1 MATRTLRITDEKTAF
16 AALEKALRNDL
27 GDANYN
33 IEFVDWPKLVIKLD
47 GPGYNSSITS
57 DVAEALVGIQAAV
70 NRSYARL
77 VHQTADSRGLT
88 GSERSKLQFK
98 AKVSKGSSLI
108 TVDLGEFAKTLT
120 HELIP
125 KMTPEALV
133 ISVIG
138 VAVTAGSVLAYKS
151 FLKARSEDKKIE
163 TEASKAIAL
172 SQEET
177 KRLETLAKALQANAA
192 VSAAKSDFD
201 ETRNTLLRSVGDA
214 RHLAVNDVSVDRETA
229 KILSTSRRTPS
240 EDAQLNGTY
249 MILSVD
255 LRQQDYVK
263 LRVRRVQDGKEFAAT
278 FQDSSLDRAQIG
290 LLQSAEWG
298 RTPVYLSINATI
310 LRGEVT
316 TAGVVSVSPQPA
328 SASRHG

>member
-1 MATRTLRITDEKTAF
+1 MASRTIRITDERSAF
-16 AALEKALRNDL
+16 AALDKALRNEM
-27 GDANYN
+27 GNANYN
-33 IEFVDWPKLVIKLD
+33 IEFIDWPKLVIKLD

-57 DVAEALVGIQAAV
+57 DIAETLVGIQTAI

-77 VHQTADSRGLT
+77 VHHSADSRGLT
-88 GSERSKLQFK
+88 GEERSKLQFK

-120 HELIP
+120 HELIT

-138 VAVTAGSVLAYKS
+138 VSAVAGSVLAYKS

-177 KRLETLAKALQANAA
+177 KRLETLAKALQANKD
-192 VSAAKSDFD
+192 VSAAKADFD
-201 ETRNTLLRSVGDA
+201 DSRNTLLKSVGDA
-214 RHLAVNDVSVDRETA
+214 NHLAVNDVTVDRETA
-229 KILSTSRRTPS
+229 RVLAAARRTPS
-240 EDAQLNGTY
+240 EEAQLNGTY
-249 MILSVD
+249 QILSTD

-263 LRVRRVQDGKEFAAT
+263 LRVRRVQDGKEFSAT
-278 FQDSSLDRAQIG
+278 FQDNSLDRAQIK
-290 LLQSAEWG
+290 LLQEAEWG
-298 RTPVYLSINATI
+298 RSPVYLSINATI

-316 TAGVVSVSPQPA
+316 TAGVVSVSPQPSTVA
-328 SASRHG
+328 K